1 MFRAEFLAR
10 CALAAGVPVTD
21 DMLDWCLKFGYVSR
35 PEKSG
40 GRYRYGDPQIHE
52 MLNHLATRGR
62 QLSPEVRA
70 LIARAAEVRRCVHAT
85 AGLQTEQE
93 VAQ

>member
-1 MFRAEFLAR
+1 
-10 CALAAGVPVTD
+10 
-21 DMLDWCLKFGYVSR
+21 
-35 PEKSG
+35 
-40 GRYRYGDPQIHE
+40 
-52 MLNHLATRGR
+52 
-62 QLSPEVRA
+62 